1 MLRRQLIVLDWF
13 FGQFHSH
20 LEPRDIIR
28 YEDVVETGG
37 VALFRR
43 LGHAGALPAELTNRN
58 PQRPVQ
64 FIHDRYSAEAVAEQ
78 RRPLD
83 SVLQPRG
90 LRTGGRQHPK
100 QTMNAGRRTGPA
112 REINVDAEYR
122 DPMRR
127 HYGPFGDFIRTVFSR
142 FGAQTVRDHG
152 VDGCVNREQARQVWF
167 HRTFM
172 GLSGGHLKHSHYFD
186 HVLRMPG
193 FTPRI
198 SFSGDTWNESV
209 ARGRQRLWPAGVGV
223 IAEQWEPGSRDV
235 LFLAGVDWR
244 YLFESGLEDLTNPRL
259 NLIQGVRHA
268 HRDTELYRYLG
279 ERAIRICVSEE
290 VADAISATGRT
301 NGSVLTIPN
310 GIDVA
315 PFESVGDGS
324 PARFEDR
331 RCPIVIIGYKSPEL
345 AQGLSERL
353 DAQRIEH
360 RLVSEFLARN
370 AFLTLLGESRIAVCL
385 PHSEEG
391 FLPACARSDGLGLPR
406 RDPGLHR
413 QPWLLPS

>member
-1 MLRRQLIVLDWF
+1 
-13 FGQFHSH
+13 
-20 LEPRDIIR
+20 
-28 YEDVVETGG
+28 
-37 VALFRR
+37 
-43 LGHAGALPAELTNRN
+43 
-58 PQRPVQ
+58 
-64 FIHDRYSAEAVAEQ
+64 
-78 RRPLD
+78 
-83 SVLQPRG
+83 
-90 LRTGGRQHPK
+90 
-100 QTMNAGRRTGPA
+100 
-112 REINVDAEYR
+112 
-122 DPMRR
+122 MRR

-167 HRTFM
+167 HRTFA

-198 SFSGDTWNESV
+198 SFSGDTSNESV

-223 IAEQWEPGSRDV
+223 ITERWEPGSRDV

-244 YLFESGLEDLTNPRL
+244 YLFESGLQDLANPKL

-268 HRDTELYRYLG
+268 HKDTELYRYLV

-301 NGSVLTIPN
+301 NGPVLTIPN

-315 PFESVGDGS
+315 PFASVGDSS
-324 PARFEDR
+324 PARFEER

-353 DAQRIEH
+353 HAQRIEH

-370 AFLTLLGESRIAVCL
+370 AFLKLLGESRIAVCL
-385 PHSEEG
+385 PRSEEG
-391 FLPACARSDGLGLPR
+391 FYLPALEAMALGCLVVTLDCIGNRGFCRHDENCLVAEHNADSLLETVRKVLAMSVQERRRMHRRARDTAVEHSLEVERQRFRAILGDVDRLW
-406 RDPGLHR
+406 G
-413 QPWLLPS
+413 S

>member
-1 MLRRQLIVLDWF
+1 M
-13 FGQFHSH
+13 S
-20 LEPRDIIR
+20 
-28 YEDVVETGG
+28 
-37 VALFRR
+37 
-43 LGHAGALPAELTNRN
+43 
-58 PQRPVQ
+58 
-64 FIHDRYSAEAVAEQ
+64 
-78 RRPLD
+78 
-83 SVLQPRG
+83 
-90 LRTGGRQHPK
+90 
-100 QTMNAGRRTGPA
+100 AGRRTGLT
-112 REINVDAEYR
+112 REINVDGVYR

-127 HYGPFGDFIRTVFSR
+127 HYGPFGNFIRTVFSR
-142 FGAQTVRDHG
+142 FGAQALRDRG
-152 VDGCVNREQARQVWF
+152 VDGCEDREQARQVWF

-186 HVLRMPG
+186 HVLRMQG

-198 SFSGDTWNESV
+198 SFSGDTWNEPV
-209 ARGRQRLWPAGVGV
+209 TRGRQRLWPAGVGV

-244 YLFESGLEDLTNPRL
+244 YFFESGLEDLTNPRL
-259 NLIQGVRHA
+259 NLIQHVRHA

-290 VADAISATGRT
+290 VADAISATRRT
-301 NGSVLTIPN
+301 NGPVLTIPN

-360 RLVSEFLARN
+360 RLVSEFLARS

-385 PHSEEG
+385 PRSEEG
-391 FLPACARSDGLGLPR
+391 FYLPALEAMALGCLVVTLDCIGNRGFCRHDENCLVAEHNADSLLGTVRKVLAMSVQERRRMHLRARDTAVEHSLEVERQRFRAILGDVDRLW
-406 RDPGLHR
+406 G
-413 QPWLLPS
+413 S